1 MGNGKCYYNNVNL
14 RSYLYNSYLSEI
26 KGIIVMFRI
35 TTTTPMPQC
44 KTPRRTME
52 KSIYDNDFTEDEI
65 ACLKKMIY
73 RFRQEEIL
81 ELYNKRKVAEW
92 ELSKTYRTTVSGA
105 VPGQEPYCEPKSF
118 LVKAKNFVKNC
129 FHKDAGW

>member
-1 MGNGKCYYNNVNL
+1 M
-14 RSYLYNSYLSEI
+14 
-26 KGIIVMFRI
+26 MFRV

-73 RFRQEEIL
+73 KFRQEEIL
-81 ELYNKRKVAEW
+81 ELYNKRKME
-92 ELSKTYRTTVSGA
+92 YGHRTTVSGCLPPPKRIIKED
-105 VPGQEPYCEPKSF
+105 VQFKSF
-118 LVKAKNFVKNC
+118 LVKVKNFFK
-129 FHKDAGW
+129 GW